1 MVLRFRVLILTL
13 TLMLLASHV
22 WSAEPE
28 AILLVPRESELE
40 WEPVPGA
47 KSYEIEILDEKTS
60 KANTFKTQE
69 SLWTGSLTPGDYLM
83 KVRGLDKRGVPG
95 EWSESQQFK
104 VHLADLVRIAPVAG
118 SKLETNLDETYETN
132 FKWSPVPGA
141 ADYQVIIQSADGKV
155 NRTENT
161 KESEIKIEL
170 PVAMDY
176 QWQVTA
182 RNGEHAL
189 DPETIRF
196 EKFTLIGKQV
206 ATPKI
211 TKPENEFVRSMTWE
225 APEKV
230 EIFKYKLEKQDPA
243 NQTWAVVDQ
252 NMKYTK
258 NKIAFDKKWSGGD
271 YRLTVQAFSKKRV
284 DSKASEVKFKV
295 RNGDRSPATEQVVTL
310 RESIDRLSGWYG
322 IASYLLTMV
331 DYSGINFDKSNS
343 QLNYSAIG
351 GTGRI
356 GAGYLSEKKPWGFLG
371 VVDLSGFN
379 VEGSGNFTFASLEL
393 NGIYRFKA
401 GKSGEIRNQ
410 FGWFYKELPE
420 TIGPKSNSIR
430 ETNMLTSMGP
440 HYGLEYWRALTPK
453 LGAQA
458 NLHLYPHLM
467 TVKTP
472 NGESIVPTL
481 SMQVGILGSY
491 RLKKNMTGLMGY
503 AYKLDRT
510 DYKAKAGSGT
520 ATESDV
526 NSVQVKGHYLNLFL
540 EYEI

>member
-1 MVLRFRVLILTL
+1 MALRFQLFILSLTLILA
-13 TLMLLASHV
+13 ASHA
-22 WSAEPE
+22 WSAEAE

-40 WEPVPGA
+40 WESVPGA
-47 KSYEIEILDEKTS
+47 KSYEIEILDERSS
-60 KANTFKTQE
+60 KANTYKTQE
-69 SLWTGSLTPGDYLM
+69 PLWIGALTPGDYLM

-95 EWSESQQFK
+95 VWSEPQQFK
-104 VHLADLVRIAPVAG
+104 VHLADLVRVAPVAG
-118 SKLETNLDETYETN
+118 SKLETNVDESYEMS
-132 FKWSPVPGA
+132 FKWAAVPGA
-141 ADYQVIIQSADGKV
+141 ADYQVMVQSADGKTNKV
-155 NRTENT
+155 EST
-161 KESEIKIEL
+161 KETGLKIEL

-182 RNGEHAL
+182 RNGEHSL
-189 DPETIRF
+189 DPETIHF
-196 EKFTLIGKQV
+196 EKFTLVGKQV

-211 TKPENEFVRSMTWE
+211 IKPENEFVRSMTWE
-225 APEKV
+225 TPEKV
-230 EIFKYKLEKQDPA
+230 EIFKYKLEKQDPT
-243 NQTWAVVDQ
+243 NQSWSVVDQ

-258 NKIAFDKKWSGGD
+258 NNITFDKKWSGGE

-284 DSKASEVKFKV
+284 DSKASVVKFKV

-331 DYSGINFDKSNS
+331 DYSGINFDRSNS
-343 QLNYSAIG
+343 QLNYTAIG

-401 GKSGEIRNQ
+401 GKSGEIRHQ
-410 FGWFYKELPE
+410 LGWFYKELPE

-440 HYGLEYWRALTPK
+440 HYGFEYWRALTPK
-453 LGAQA
+453 LGAQT

-472 NGESIVPTL
+472 NGQSIVPTL

-510 DYKAKAGSGT
+510 DYKAKPGSGT